1 MHVVCVLSRG
11 VRRVCALHHPVCV
24 SCVRRVCAVCHSV
37 CVRAVCHPV
46 CVCHVDS
53 VCDECHPAC
62 VCRVPS
68 CVCVCRVYSMCVPC
82 ATSCVPYGLHVHAV
96 CHLACV
102 PCATPCVCTVC
113 TPCVH
118 RVPPRVCVCR
128 MPPCMCAVC
137 ACRMPP
143 RVCEQCALSVRAVC
157 HPVCAHRVYSVC
169 APCVLRVCAVRHPVC
184 VPYATLC
191 VCAVCTHVRA
201 VCHPGPRSATCTEH
215 LAHTRL
221 HASDTWGQQKAWTPS
236 VSPPHPRAQD
246 LRSLRPREQVFGRSR
261 PSTLP
266 GAEGALSLCAQRIS
280 IWPLGAAKPA
290 RRKSQESSGSQD
302 QG

>member
-1 MHVVCVLSRG
+1 MCVPCVL
-11 VRRVCALHHPVCV
+11 H
-24 SCVRRVCAVCHSV
+24 VCAVCHLV
-37 CVRAVCHPV
+37 CAVWTPCTCRVPPCVRAVCHAM
-46 CVCHVDS
+46 CVHRVHS
-53 VCDECHPAC
+53 VCA
-62 VCRVPS
+62 
-68 CVCVCRVYSMCVPC
+68 
-82 ATSCVPYGLHVHAV
+82 
-96 CHLACV
+96 
-102 PCATPCVCTVC
+102 PCATPCVCVPNATLHVCRVCVPYATPCVRAVC
-113 TPCVH
+113 TPCVR
-118 RVPPRVCVCR
+118 RVPPCVCVPNATPHVCRVCVL
-128 MPPCMCAVC
+128 
-137 ACRMPP
+137 
-143 RVCEQCALSVRAVC
+143 CALCVRAVC